1 MEKQIVLSP
10 EELYYL
16 GTVLQAKYIDY
27 AYVAAMNDIGQNYS
41 LFENETKASL
51 VRSGVLMEDFSGNL
65 EVDGEALN
73 LLKPIFFGEVET
85 SIDVCKLDAEESKV
99 IVYKY
104 HFFDG
109 TITMVTG
116 DNGKLIIK
124 GVDQLSIKELVS
136 SLVPEDYS
144 CVESS
149 VISEIQKENVTR
161 FIASK
166 SIKVGQISSVTT
178 YIESDGVFYREKD
191 EDLIESVTK
200 DMFISD
206 VYDTVKGV

>member
-85 SIDVCKLDAEESKV
+85 SIDVCELDAEESKV

-104 HFFDG
+104 HFFDD

-116 DNGKLIIK
+116 ESGKLIIK
-124 GVDQLSIKELVS
+124 GVDKLSIKELVS
-136 SLVPEDYS
+136 GLVPAEYS
-144 CVESS
+144 CAETS
-149 VISEIQKENVTR
+149 VVSEIQKENITR

-178 YIESDGVFYREKD
+178 YIEADGVFYREKD